1 MVQWGE
7 FREKNATL
15 CLNIFFAVFC
25 CFSSKKCYLFNFFFY
40 EVSNIRNR
48 IWTNQKLELVIG
60 NCQYVKYLPKATDFC
75 LLLKIMSKNI
85 AKNKSKNVSSKYSQK
100 LLIMLNNLLQI
111 HLKLF
116 QKEKFKKQQ
125 KQLVIWLVIKLLIK
139 LLKSQEFRIGQKE
152 MIAIC

>member
-25 CFSSKKCYLFNFFFY
+25 FSSKKCYLFHFFFY
-40 EVSNIRNR
+40 EVSNICNR

-100 LLIMLNNLLQI
+100 LLIMPNNLLQI
-111 HLKLF
+111 HFKLF